1 MVICGSCL
9 NRRPPSLCLTAP
21 KMSSMP
27 LRLLFDTDSH
37 SPRLLSGSPPQYRQT
52 VWSRGSGDWARGHK
66 ANRPAFFFPSESL
79 HYLALPDLPTKTNKA
94 KATRSLVA
102 SAAGH
107 SSREIGYLC
116 YRDQDYRSS
125 REPPWGLA
133 KTLFLSL
140 PWSYLIFTPSL
151 GGWVTLW
158 TDEIT
163 KTQEGEITCL
173 G

>member
-1 MVICGSCL
+1 MWFSSDNRGARWRRGSGCHHLWMVICGSCL

-94 KATRSLVA
+94 KAMRPLVA

-116 YRDQDYRSS
+116 YCD
-125 REPPWGLA
+125 
-133 KTLFLSL
+133 
-140 PWSYLIFTPSL
+140 
-151 GGWVTLW
+151 
-158 TDEIT
+158 
-163 KTQEGEITCL
+163 
-173 G
+173 